1 MILIHKP
8 KTFCVTAKD
17 FEFEVMAFDSSSV
30 ITSFQELY
38 PHIKQFKVSLQPE
51 WSDDNNN

>member
-17 FEFEVMAFDSSSV
+17 FEFEVMAFDSSSA

-51 WSDDNNN
+51 WSDDNN